1 MVPLRCNKNSQRHN
15 VLSIIAGRNSSAKC
29 FKGWSIRDLPLN
41 SHFRSGIADSDGIGH
56 DGLLHVHFHQKSLQ
70 TQIWKSG
77 HGSSCCQDPIER
89 PFLQCRVTV
98 GEAGNGL
105 EGVTC
110 VGVLLESLVTLV
122 ILNTCMH
129 VPLTLPEITTQNDLT
144 MSPQPF
150 GLWLYGSQM
159 CRLFDFLSTTRA

>member
-1 MVPLRCNKNSQRHN
+1 MCFRSFLAA
-15 VLSIIAGRNSSAKC
+15 IAQQSALKVEVSGTC
-29 FKGWSIRDLPLN
+29 LWIPTSGAGLPIPMGLVMMDCYIL
-41 SHFRSGIADSDGIGH
+41 SHF
-56 DGLLHVHFHQKSLQ
+56 HFHQKSLQ

-89 PFLQCRVTV
+89 PLLQCRVTV

-150 GLWLYGSQM
+150 GLWLHGSQM
-159 CRLFDFLSTTRA
+159 FRLFDFLSITRA